1 MPVPQSLINTQDS
14 LFIVFT
20 WDCHNLDSHTTI
32 NEIPESL
39 PVLWIRVPEKPG
51 HINNQS
57 HTRVLTQKSPNSIG
71 AFPTGTPGQEPGDGA
86 ANGWAILSFCSKLF
100 YKIDFHM
107 VGGVSAWV
115 SPGLMACAPLDFI
128 EEAGLFTEFSGV
140 KEAFKFP
147 GSQFSIPETQKAL
160 PCGHAIFR
168 ETLEIISCSPL
179 LPGRS
184 KTWHL
189 RKLFF
194 SILFLSYLR
203 RSFWI
208 IKVSL
213 TSIVKRFFPTHAI
226 WLSLS
231 LYHYLVILNSDIKV
245 SLLLF

>member
-1 MPVPQSLINTQDS
+1 MKIRPGPFSCYFGLLLLRLPEWDNQAPGLETCQYHSLPSTPKT

-107 VGGVSAWV
+107 VGGVFA
-115 SPGLMACAPLDFI
+115 
-128 EEAGLFTEFSGV
+128 
-140 KEAFKFP
+140 
-147 GSQFSIPETQKAL
+147 
-160 PCGHAIFR
+160 
-168 ETLEIISCSPL
+168 
-179 LPGRS
+179 
-184 KTWHL
+184 
-189 RKLFF
+189 
-194 SILFLSYLR
+194 
-203 RSFWI
+203 
-208 IKVSL
+208 
-213 TSIVKRFFPTHAI
+213 
-226 WLSLS
+226 
-231 LYHYLVILNSDIKV
+231 
-245 SLLLF
+245 